1 MTVHARTCRLH
12 QVLSWLSQAGDMAS
26 ASLGLVQVF
35 FLPLTIQQSIKHQ
48 SPALLRTRA
57 MRITSLHKTSRQTA
71 ISRRS
76 IKRKANTGSQ
86 ERQLCLRN
94 KNRELPT
101 SRSAANGV
109 SMFVKVDHWTRK
121 LLLCQSNE
129 GHEFTASVSAAS
141 TSSTKATLKECL

>member
-1 MTVHARTCRLH
+1 MSTASSAQLA
-12 QVLSWLSQAGDMAS
+12 LPSWRHGVSVPRSCAS
-26 ASLGLVQVF
+26 VF
-35 FLPLTIQQSIKHQ
+35 SSTNHPTIHHQ

-76 IKRKANTGSQ
+76 TKRKANTGSQ

-109 SMFVKVDHWTRK
+109 SMFVKVDHWIRK